1 MNNAKTGEIRA
12 TKPFLPM
19 NLYNIY
25 KHIQKLKVQLSYKS
39 YSIQKEIFFK

>member
-1 MNNAKTGEIRA
+1 MRKGIKINNIKNAKTGKIRA

-25 KHIQKLKVQLSYKS
+25 KN
-39 YSIQKEIFFK
+39 